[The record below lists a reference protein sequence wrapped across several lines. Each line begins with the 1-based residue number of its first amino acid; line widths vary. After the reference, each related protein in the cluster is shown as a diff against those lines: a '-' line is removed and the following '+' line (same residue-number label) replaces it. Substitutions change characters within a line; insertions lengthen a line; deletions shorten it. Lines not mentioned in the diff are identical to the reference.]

1 VVFLGVDWAEEHH
14 DICLLDGEG
23 NRLEK
28 ARVPE
33 GIEGVRR
40 IHALVANH
48 VEEPGEVV
56 VGIETDRGLLV
67 GSLVGA
73 GYEVYA
79 VNPLAVN
86 RYRERHGVSRAKSD
100 KADAKLLA
108 DLVRTDRHNH
118 RQVRGDS
125 EQALAVR
132 VLARAHQAQ
141 IAARQRQ
148 ANQLRNTLR
157 EFYPAA
163 LEIVGTDLDSKLSVA
178 LLSAAP
184 TPAAGRKLSRAQIRS
199 ALSRAGLQ
207 RNLDEKSAA
216 IQQQLRAEQLEA
228 PAVVAQ
234 AFGAIV
240 SGAVKVIRALNDEI
254 SDLEAELTAS
264 FEAHPDAE
272 IIRSLPGLGVVLG
285 ARVLSEF
292 GDDRNRY
299 ANAKCRKNYAGTS
312 PITRASGT
320 QKVVLARFVRNRH
333 LADAT
338 YLWAFC
344 SLTHS
349 AGARRYYDMRR
360 AHGANH
366 HQALRALGNRLVGIL
381 HGCLRYEQNYSEVV
395 AWGEAALAA

>member
-14 DICLLDGEG
+14 DVCLLDGEG

-33 GIEGVRR
+33 GIEGVAR

-48 VEEPGEVV
+48 AEPGEVV

-67 GSLVGA
+67 GALVGA
-73 GYEVYA
+73 GYQVYA

-125 EQALAVR
+125 EEAVAIR
-132 VLARAHQAQ
+132 ALARAHQAQ
-141 IAARQRQ
+141 IWARQRQ
-148 ANQLRNTLR
+148 TNQLRNTLR

-163 LEIVGTDLDSKLSVA
+163 LDIAGTDLYGKTAVA
-178 LLSAAP
+178 LLSIAP
-184 TPAAGRKLSRAQIRS
+184 TPAEGRKLSRAQIRS
-199 ALSRAGLQ
+199 ALARGGLQ
-207 RNLDEKSAA
+207 RNLDEKAA
-216 IQQQLRAEQLEA
+216 KFQQRLREEQLEA
-228 PAVVAQ
+228 PAAVAH

-240 SGAVKVIRALNDEI
+240 SSAVKLIVVYNDEI
-254 SDLEAELTAS
+254 AALEAELTSS

-272 IIRSLPGLGVVLG
+272 IIRSLPGLGSVLG

-292 GDDRNRY
+292 GDDRTRY
-299 ANAKCRKNYAGTS
+299 ASPKCRKNYAGTS
-312 PITRASGT
+312 PITRASGK
-320 QKVVLARFVRNRH
+320 QKIVLARFVRNRH
-333 LADAT
+333 LADAIHW
-338 YLWAFC
+338 WAFC
-344 SLTHS
+344 AMNTSTGARDYYDSRRANGLTHD
-349 AGARRYYDMRR
+349 G
-360 AHGANH
+360 
-366 HQALRALGNRLVGIL
+366 ALRAVGNRLVGVL
-381 HGCLRYEQNYSEVV
+381 HGCLRYGQNYSEDR
-395 AWGEAALAA
+395 AWGGSALAA

>member
-1 VVFLGVDWAEEHH
+1 MVFLGVDWAEEHH
-14 DICLLDGEG
+14 DICLLDADG

-48 VEEPGEVV
+48 AEEPGEVA

-67 GSLVGA
+67 GALIGA
-73 GYEVYA
+73 GYHVYA

-86 RYRERHGVSRAKSD
+86 RYRERHAVSRAKSD

-125 EQALAVR
+125 EEALAIR
-132 VLARAHQAQ
+132 VLARAHQSQ

-163 LEIVGTDLDSKLSVA
+163 LEILGTDLDSNMAVA
-178 LLSAAP
+178 LLSKAP
-184 TPAAGRKLSRAQIRS
+184 TPTAGRKLSRAQIRS
-199 ALSRAGLQ
+199 ALATAGLQ
-207 RNLDEKSAA
+207 RNLDDKAA
-216 IQQQLRAEQLEA
+216 LIQQQLREVQLEA
-228 PAVVAQ
+228 PPLVAQ
-234 AFGAIV
+234 AFGTIV
-240 SGAVKVIRALNDEI
+240 SSGVKVIRALNQEI
-254 SDLEAELTAS
+254 SAVEVELNAS

-272 IIRSLPGLGVVLG
+272 IIRSLPGLGTVLG
-285 ARVLSEF
+285 ARVLAEF
-292 GDDRNRY
+292 GDDRTRY
-299 ANAKCRKNYAGTS
+299 ANAKSRKNYAGTS
-312 PITRASGT
+312 PITKASGT

-349 AGARRYYDMRR
+349 PGARCYYDTRR
-360 AHGANH
+360 ASGANH
-366 HQALRALGNRLVGIL
+366 HQALRALGNRLVGVL
-381 HGCLRYEQNYSEVV
+381 HGCLRYGQNYSEVT
-395 AWGEAALAA
+395 AWGESALAA

>member
-14 DICLLDGEG
+14 DACLLDGEG

-40 IHALVANH
+40 IHALVASH
-48 VEEPGEVV
+48 VEEPGEVA

-67 GSLVGA
+67 GALIGA

-118 RQVRGDS
+118 RQVRGDT
-125 EQALAVR
+125 EEAQAIR
-132 VLARAHQAQ
+132 VLARAHQTQ
-141 IAARQRQ
+141 IAIRQRQ
-148 ANQLRNTLR
+148 ANQLRNALR

-163 LEIVGTDLDSKLSVA
+163 LEILGTDLDSKMAVA
-178 LLSAAP
+178 LLSIAP

-199 ALSRAGLQ
+199 ALLRTGLQ
-207 RNLDEKSAA
+207 RNLDQKAA
-216 IQQQLRAEQLEA
+216 LIQQQLREEHLEA
-228 PAVVAQ
+228 PAAVAR

-240 SGAVKVIRALNDEI
+240 SSAVKLIRAFNEEI

-285 ARVLSEF
+285 ARVLAEF
-292 GDDRNRY
+292 GDDRTRY

-312 PITRASGT
+312 PITKASGK
-320 QKVVLARFVRNRH
+320 QKMVLARFVRNRH

-344 SLTHS
+344 ALTHS
-349 AGARRYYDMRR
+349 PGARRYYDARR
-360 AHGANH
+360 ANGAKH
-366 HQALRALGNRLVGIL
+366 HQALRALGNRLVGLL
-381 HGCLRYEQNYSEVV
+381 HGCLRYGQNYSEAT
-395 AWGEAALAA
+395 AWGESALAA

>member
-14 DICLLDGEG
+14 DVCLLDGEG

-33 GIEGVRR
+33 GIEGARR
-40 IHALVANH
+40 IHALVAGH
-48 VEEPGEVV
+48 AEEPGEVA

-67 GSLVGA
+67 AALIGA
-73 GYEVYA
+73 GYQVYA

-125 EQALAVR
+125 EKALAIR
-132 VLARAHQAQ
+132 VLARAHQTQ

-163 LEIVGTDLDSKLSVA
+163 LEILGTDLDSKTAVA
-178 LLSAAP
+178 LLSKAP
-184 TPAAGRKLSRAQIRS
+184 TPTAGRKLSRAQIRTT
-199 ALSRAGLQ
+199 LSTAGLQ
-207 RNLDEKSAA
+207 RNLDDKAAA
-216 IQQQLRAEQLEA
+216 IQQQLRQEQLEA
-228 PAVVAQ
+228 PPAVAR
-234 AFGAIV
+234 AFSAIV
-240 SGAVKVIRALNDEI
+240 SSAVKLIRAFNDEI
-254 SDLEAELTAS
+254 SDLETELTAS
-264 FEAHPDAE
+264 FEAHPDGE

-285 ARVLSEF
+285 ARVLAEF

-312 PITRASGT
+312 PITKASGK
-320 QKVVLARFVRNRH
+320 QKTVLARFVRNQH

-344 SLTHS
+344 SLTAS
-349 AGARRYYDMRR
+349 PGARGYYDTRR
-360 AHGANH
+360 ANGANH
-366 HQALRALGNRLVGIL
+366 NQALRALGNRLVGLL
-381 HGCLRYEQNYSEVV
+381 HGCLRHGHNYSEVT
-395 AWGEAALAA
+395 AWGASALAA

>member
-1 VVFLGVDWAEEHH
+1 VDWAEEHH
-14 DICLLDGEG
+14 DICLLDSQG

-48 VEEPGEVV
+48 AMEPGEVA

-67 GSLVGA
+67 GALVGA
-73 GYEVYA
+73 GYQVYA

-118 RQVRGDS
+118 RRVRGDS
-125 EQALAVR
+125 EQALAIR
-132 VLARAHQAQ
+132 VLARAHQSQ

-163 LEIVGTDLDSKLSVA
+163 LEILGTDLDSKVAVA
-178 LLSAAP
+178 LLSRAP
-184 TPAAGRKLSRAQIRS
+184 TPTAGRKLSRAQIRS
-199 ALSRAGLQ
+199 ALAAVGLQ
-207 RNLDEKSAA
+207 RNLDEKASL
-216 IQQQLRAEQLEA
+216 IQQQLREEQLEA
-228 PAVVAQ
+228 LPLVAQ

-240 SGAVKVIRALNDEI
+240 SSGVKVIRTYNEEI
-254 SDLEAELTAS
+254 SAIEAELTAS

-272 IIRSLPGLGVVLG
+272 IIRSLPGLGTVLG
-285 ARVLSEF
+285 ARVLAEF
-292 GDDRNRY
+292 GDDRTRY
-299 ANAKCRKNYAGTS
+299 ANAKSRKNYAGTS
-312 PITRASGT
+312 PITKASGM

-344 SLTHS
+344 SLTRS
-349 AGARRYYDMRR
+349 AGARRYYDTRR
-360 AHGANH
+360 DTGANH

-381 HGCLRYEQNYSEVV
+381 HGCLRYGQNYSEVT
-395 AWGEAALAA
+395 AWGERALAA

>member
-14 DICLLDGEG
+14 DVCLLDGEG

-48 VEEPGEVV
+48 AEEPSDVA

-67 GSLVGA
+67 GALVGA
-73 GYEVYA
+73 GYQVYA

-86 RYRERHGVSRAKSD
+86 RYRERHAVSRAKSD

-108 DLVRTDRHNH
+108 DLVRTDRYNH
-118 RQVRGDS
+118 RLVRGDS
-125 EQALAVR
+125 QAALAVR
-132 VLARAHQAQ
+132 ALARAHQAQ

-163 LEIVGTDLDSKLSVA
+163 LQILGTDLDSKLAAA
-178 LLSAAP
+178 LLSKAP
-184 TPAAGRKLSRAQIRS
+184 TPTAGRKLSRAQIRS
-199 ALSRAGLQ
+199 ALTTAGLQ
-207 RNLDEKSAA
+207 RNLDEKAA
-216 IQQQLRAEQLEA
+216 LIQQQLREEQLEA
-228 PAVVAQ
+228 PPLMAK

-240 SGAVKVIRALNDEI
+240 SSAVPLIRAFNEQI
-254 SDLEAELTAS
+254 SDLEAELTTS
-264 FEAHPDAE
+264 FEVHPDAE

-285 ARVLSEF
+285 ARVLAEF
-292 GDDRNRY
+292 GDDRTRY
-299 ANAKCRKNYAGTS
+299 ANAKSRKNYAGTS
-312 PITRASGT
+312 PITKASGT

-344 SLTHS
+344 SLTAS
-349 AGARRYYDMRR
+349 PGARRFYDTRR
-360 AHGANH
+360 ANGANH
-366 HQALRALGNRLVGIL
+366 HQALRALGNRLVGLL
-381 HGCLRYEQNYSEVV
+381 HGCLRYGHKYSEVM
-395 AWGEAALAA
+395 AWGDSALAA

>member
-14 DICLLDGEG
+14 DICLLDSEG
-23 NRLEK
+23 TRLEK

-33 GIEGVRR
+33 GIDGVRH
-40 IHALVANH
+40 IHALVAKH
-48 VEEPGEVV
+48 AEPSDVA

-79 VNPLAVN
+79 VNPLAVS

-157 EFYPAA
+157 EFYPVA
-163 LEIVGTDLDSKLSVA
+163 LQILGTDLDSKTAVA
-178 LLSAAP
+178 LLSKAP

-199 ALSRAGLQ
+199 ALAAAGLQ
-207 RNLDEKSAA
+207 RNLEEKAA
-216 IQQQLRAEQLEA
+216 LIQQQLREEQLEA
-228 PAVVAQ
+228 PPVLAQ

-240 SGAVKVIRALNDEI
+240 SSAVKVLRALNAEI

-299 ANAKCRKNYAGTS
+299 ANAKSRKNYAGTS
-312 PITRASGT
+312 PVTRASGT

-344 SLTHS
+344 SLTHPD
-349 AGARRYYDMRR
+349 GARRYYDTRR
-360 AHGANH
+360 AAGANH
-366 HQALRALGNRLVGIL
+366 HQALRALGNRLVGLL
-381 HGCLRYEQNYSEVV
+381 HGCLRYGQTYSEVV
-395 AWGEAALAA
+395 AWGESALAA

>member
-14 DICLLDGEG
+14 DVCLLDSEG

-48 VEEPGEVV
+48 AEEPGEVA

-67 GSLVGA
+67 GALIGA
-73 GYEVYA
+73 GYQVYA
-79 VNPLAVN
+79 VNPLAVS

-125 EQALAVR
+125 EAALAIR
-132 VLARAHQAQ
+132 VLARAHQGQ

-148 ANQLRNTLR
+148 AHQLRNTLR

-163 LEIVGTDLDSKLSVA
+163 LDILGTDLDSRMAVA
-178 LLSAAP
+178 LLSKAP

-199 ALSRAGLQ
+199 SLAAAGLQ
-207 RNLDEKSAA
+207 RNLEEKAA
-216 IQQQLRAEQLEA
+216 LIQQQLREEQLEA
-228 PAVVAQ
+228 PPVLAQ

-240 SGAVKVIRALNDEI
+240 SSAVKVIRALNAEI

-285 ARVLSEF
+285 ARVLAEF
-292 GDDRNRY
+292 GDDRTRY
-299 ANAKCRKNYAGTS
+299 ATAKCRKNYAGTS
-312 PITRASGT
+312 PITKASGT

-349 AGARRYYDMRR
+349 AGARRYYDTRR
-360 AHGANH
+360 ANGANH
-366 HQALRALGNRLVGIL
+366 HQALRALGNRLVGLL
-381 HGCLRYEQNYSEVV
+381 HGCLRYGQNYSEVV
-395 AWGEAALAA
+395 AWGESALAA

>member
-1 VVFLGVDWAEEHH
+1 MR
-14 DICLLDGEG
+14 G
-23 NRLEK
+23 NR
-28 ARVPE
+28 
-33 GIEGVRR
+33 
-40 IHALVANH
+40 AN
-48 VEEPGEVV
+48 
-56 VGIETDRGLLV
+56 
-67 GSLVGA
+67 
-73 GYEVYA
+73 
-79 VNPLAVN
+79 
-86 RYRERHGVSRAKSD
+86 
-100 KADAKLLA
+100 
-108 DLVRTDRHNH
+108 LVRTDRHNH

-132 VLARAHQAQ
+132 VLARTHHTQ
-141 IAARQRQ
+141 IATRQRE
-148 ANQLRNTLR
+148 ANRLRNTLR

-163 LEIVGTDLDSKLSVA
+163 LEILGTDLDSKMAVA
-178 LLSAAP
+178 LLSTAP

-216 IQQQLRAEQLEA
+216 IQQQLREEQLEA

-312 PITRASGT
+312 PVTRASGN

-349 AGARRYYDMRR
+349 AGARRYYDTRR
-360 AHGANH
+360 AAGANH
-366 HQALRALGNRLVGIL
+366 HQALRALGNRLVGLL
-381 HGCLRYEQNYSEVV
+381 HGCLRYGQTYSEVV
-395 AWGEAALAA
+395 AWGESALAA

>member
-1 VVFLGVDWAEEHH
+1 VFFLGVDWAEEHH
-14 DICLLDGEG
+14 DVCLLDGDG

-28 ARVPE
+28 ARVPD
-33 GIEGVRR
+33 GVEGVRR
-40 IHALVANH
+40 IHALVATH
-48 VEEPGEVV
+48 ADPGEVA

-67 GSLVGA
+67 GALIGA
-73 GYEVYA
+73 GYQVYA

-125 EQALAVR
+125 EQALAIR
-132 VLARAHQAQ
+132 ALARAHQAQ
-141 IAARQRQ
+141 IAARQRH

-163 LEIVGTDLDSKLSVA
+163 LEIIGTDLDSKMAVA
-178 LLSAAP
+178 LLSKAP
-184 TPAAGRKLSRAQIRS
+184 TPTAGRKLSRAQIRS
-199 ALSRAGLQ
+199 ALAAAGLQ
-207 RNLDEKSAA
+207 RNLDYKSAA
-216 IQQQLRAEQLEA
+216 IQQLLRQEQLEA
-228 PAVVAQ
+228 PTALAH
-234 AFGAIV
+234 AYGAIV
-240 SGAVKVIRALNDEI
+240 SSVIKLIRAFNDEI

-285 ARVLSEF
+285 ARVLAEF
-292 GDDRNRY
+292 GDDRTRY
-299 ANAKCRKNYAGTS
+299 ANAKSRKNYAGTS

-349 AGARRYYDMRR
+349 DGARRYYDAHR
-360 AHGANH
+360 ARGANH
-366 HQALRALGNRLVGIL
+366 HQALRALGNRLVGVL
-381 HGCLRYEQNYSEVV
+381 HGCLRYKQNYSEVV
-395 AWGEAALAA
+395 AWGEPALAA

>member
-1 VVFLGVDWAEEHH
+1 MVFLGVDWAEEHH
-14 DICLLDGEG
+14 DVCLLDDEG

-40 IHALVANH
+40 IHALVTNH
-48 VEEPGEVV
+48 AADPGEVA

-67 GSLVGA
+67 GALVGA
-73 GYEVYA
+73 GYQVYA
-79 VNPLAVN
+79 VNPLAVS

-100 KADAKLLA
+100 QADAKLLA

-125 EQALAVR
+125 EQSLAVR

-148 ANQLRNTLR
+148 ANQLRNALL

-163 LEIVGTDLDSKLSVA
+163 LNILGTDLDSKMAVA
-178 LLSAAP
+178 LLTIAP

-207 RNLDEKSAA
+207 RSLDEKAAA
-216 IQQQLRAEQLEA
+216 IQQQLREEQLEA
-228 PAVVAQ
+228 PPVVAQ

-240 SGAVKVIRALNDEI
+240 SGAVKVNRALNDEI
-254 SDLEAELTAS
+254 SDLETELTAS

-285 ARVLSEF
+285 ARVLAEF
-292 GDDRNRY
+292 GDDRTRY
-299 ANAKCRKNYAGTS
+299 ATAKCRKNYAGTS
-312 PITRASGT
+312 PITKASGK

-344 SLTHS
+344 SLTAS
-349 AGARRYYDMRR
+349 PGARRYYDTRR
-360 AHGANH
+360 THGANH

-381 HGCLRYEQNYSEVV
+381 HGCLRYGQNYSEVTG
-395 AWGEAALAA
+395 WGESALAA

>member
-1 VVFLGVDWAEEHH
+1 V
-14 DICLLDGEG
+14 
-23 NRLEK
+23 
-28 ARVPE
+28 
-33 GIEGVRR
+33 
-40 IHALVANH
+40 
-48 VEEPGEVV
+48 
-56 VGIETDRGLLV
+56 
-67 GSLVGA
+67 S
-73 GYEVYA
+73 
-79 VNPLAVN
+79 

-163 LEIVGTDLDSKLSVA
+163 LEILGTDLDSKMAVA
-178 LLSAAP
+178 LLSTAP

-216 IQQQLRAEQLEA
+216 IQQQLRQEQLEA

-285 ARVLSEF
+285 ARVL
-292 GDDRNRY
+292 
-299 ANAKCRKNYAGTS
+299 
-312 PITRASGT
+312 ASGT

-349 AGARRYYDMRR
+349 AGARRHYDTRR
-360 AHGANH
+360 ANGANH
-366 HQALRALGNRLVGIL
+366 HQALRALGNRLVGLL
-381 HGCLRYEQNYSEVV
+381 HGCLRYRQNYSEVA
-395 AWGEAALAA
+395 AWRESALAA